1 MSDINNAY
9 DNKFL
14 FTGLNIKNHD
24 INNANQKILN
34 RNIAI
39 FGKSPCY
46 QQRNINIDSTLKNI
60 NKSSNNFRP
69 ETNKTCNDNN

>member
-1 MSDINNAY
+1 MSNINKAY

-14 FTGLNIKNHD
+14 FTGLKTQNHD
-24 INNANQKILN
+24 INNANQKILS
-34 RNIAI
+34 RNTAI
-39 FGKSPCY
+39 FGNSPCY

-69 ETNKTCNDNN
+69 ETKKTCDDKN